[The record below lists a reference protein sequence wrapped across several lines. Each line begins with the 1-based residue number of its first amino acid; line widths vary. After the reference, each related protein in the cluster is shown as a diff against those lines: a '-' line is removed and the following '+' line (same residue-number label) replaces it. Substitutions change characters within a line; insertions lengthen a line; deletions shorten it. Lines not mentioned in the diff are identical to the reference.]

1 MDVAIFILHYL
12 ESMLIYQFNRPI
24 LALHNLKAILIIKL
38 NLTVFSLSHLITSLV
53 ILLAIFEVI
62 SVFVLYTELS
72 HKHLYFI
79 AVLIVLGVSTV
90 VVDFHSETV
99 LVKSFHLSLLIRFQQ
114 IPMPVELLFYPFL
127 CWLWWFVFL

>member
-38 NLTVFSLSHLITSLV
+38 NRTVFSLSHLITSLV

-62 SVFVLYTELS
+62 SVFVLYTKLS

-79 AVLIVLGVSTV
+79 AVLIVLCVLAV

-99 LVKSFHLSLLIRFQQ
+99 LVKSFHFSLLIRFQQ
-114 IPMPVELLFYPFL
+114 IPVSVELLFYPFL
-127 CWLWWFVFL
+127 CYLWWFIFL